1 MFSESVV
8 NEIRQAAQETGIEPA
23 ALLAVTAVESAGQV
37 FALIEGR
44 QEPLIRF
51 EGHYFDRRLSAEKQ
65 AQAREQGLASPIAGE
80 VANPRSQADRWTML
94 ERAVA
99 IDAKAA
105 YESVSWGLGQVMGA
119 HWQWLGYDSVEALV
133 EEARSGA
140 FGQVRLM
147 IRYIEKAGL
156 VEALRRHDW
165 QAFAHGYN
173 GPGYKKNAYDEKIAD
188 AYEHY
193 ATGKPLKITVQSSLL
208 RSGSQG
214 EAVTDLQR
222 RLTALGYPLS
232 ADGIFG
238 PATLAAVQ
246 RFQADN
252 GLAADGIVGQNTSKA
267 VDAALA
273 SGSVIARLWRWVRRR
288 WLAG

>member
-8 NEIRQAAQETGIEPA
+8 NEIKQAAQDAGLEPA

-37 FALIEGR
+37 FALVEGK

-51 EGHYFDRRLSAEKQ
+51 EGHYFDRRLSEEKQ
-65 AQAREQGLASPIAGE
+65 EQARTEGLASPNAGAI
-80 VANPRSQADRWTML
+80 ANPRTQAERWKML
-94 ERAVA
+94 KQAAA
-99 IDAKAA
+99 IDAQAA

-119 HWQWLGYDSVEALV
+119 HWQWLGYASVEALV
-133 EEARSGA
+133 KEARSGA

-147 IRYIEKAGL
+147 VRYIEKAGL
-156 VEALRRHDW
+156 AEALRGHDW

-193 ATGKPLKITVQSSLL
+193 ATGKPLKVPSQSSLL
-208 RSGSQG
+208 RPGSQG
-214 EAVTDLQR
+214 EAVAQLQR
-222 RLTALGYPLS
+222 ALTALGYPLS

-238 PATLAAVQ
+238 PATLAAA
-246 RFQADN
+246 RKFQADH
-252 GLAADGIVGQNTSKA
+252 GLDADGIVGKRTNEA
-267 VDAALA
+267 LDAAL
-273 SGSVIARLWRWVRRR
+273 SSRGIVARFWLWLKTWF
-288 WLAG
+288 AG

>member
-1 MFSESVV
+1 MFSENVI
-8 NEIRQAAQETGIEPA
+8 NEIRQAAQEAGLEPA

-37 FALIEGR
+37 FALVEGR

-51 EGHYFDRRLSAEKQ
+51 EGHYFDRRLSADKQ
-65 AQAREQGLASPIAGE
+65 ALARERGLASPTAGA
-80 VANPRSQADRWTML
+80 VANPGIQADRWKML
-94 ERAVA
+94 KQAAA

-119 HWQWLGYDSVEALV
+119 HWQWLGYGSVEALV
-133 EEARSGA
+133 DEARSGA

-147 IRYIEKAGL
+147 VRYIEKAGL
-156 VEALRRHDW
+156 VEALRNHDW

-188 AYEHY
+188 TYGHY
-193 ATGKPLKITVQSSLL
+193 ATGKPLKAIAQSSLL
-208 RSGSQG
+208 RPGSQG
-214 EAVTDLQR
+214 EAVADLQR

-238 PATLAAVQ
+238 PATLAAVE

-252 GLAADGIVGQNTSKA
+252 GLDADGLVGKRTGEAIQT
-267 VDAALA
+267 ALV
-273 SGSVIARLWRWVRRR
+273 SGGFIRRLWTWLKR
-288 WLAG
+288 WLAS

>member
-1 MFSESVV
+1 MFSESVID
-8 NEIRQAAQETGIEPA
+8 EIKQAAKEAGLEPA

-37 FALIEGR
+37 FALVEGK

-51 EGHYFDRRLSAEKQ
+51 EGHYFDRRLSGEKQ
-65 AQAREQGLASPIAGE
+65 ERARTQGLASPSAGAI
-80 VANPRSQADRWTML
+80 ANPRTQADRWKML
-94 ERAVA
+94 KQAAA
-99 IDAKAA
+99 IDAQAA

-119 HWQWLGYDSVEALV
+119 HWQWLGYQSVEALV

-147 IRYIEKAGL
+147 VRYIEKAGL
-156 VEALRRHDW
+156 AEALRSHDW

-193 ATGKPLKITVQSSLL
+193 ATGKPLKAVAQSPLL
-208 RSGSQG
+208 RPGSQG
-214 EAVTDLQR
+214 DAVANLQR
-222 RLTALGYPLS
+222 SLTALGYPVS

-238 PATLAAVQ
+238 PATLEAAQ
-246 RFQADN
+246 KFQADQ
-252 GLAADGIVGQNTSKA
+252 GLDADGIIGKKTSEA
-267 VDAALA
+267 IEAALA
-273 SGSVIARLWRWVRRR
+273 SSGILRRFWLWLKN
-288 WLAG
+288 WLAD